1 MEMGSEVEI
10 LEFMMFFQGEWI
22 CYRSPGEEF
31 FIIGEEFE
39 CTYILEP
46 GNPPVEGHFWGVT

>member
-10 LEFMMFFQGEWI
+10 LEFMMFFQGGMNLL
-22 CYRSPGEEF
+22 SPGEEF